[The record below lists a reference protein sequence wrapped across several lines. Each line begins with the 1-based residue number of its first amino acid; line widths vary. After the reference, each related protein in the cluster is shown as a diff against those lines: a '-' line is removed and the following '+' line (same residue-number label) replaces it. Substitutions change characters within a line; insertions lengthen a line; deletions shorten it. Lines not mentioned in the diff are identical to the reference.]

1 MGEEKSEKWTPKRVT
16 EADVAVGAVLRRV
29 RERAGWTLEQA
40 AERSGINKSVLSKT
54 ERGERPLR
62 VFELEP
68 LAEGYGM
75 ALEKLTSEIGADPA
89 VRSSTSRE

>member
-1 MGEEKSEKWTPKRVT
+1 MGEEKPEKWVPKLVT

-40 AERSGINKSVLSKT
+40 GERSGINKSVLSKT

-68 LAEGYGM
+68 LAEAYGM
-75 ALEKLTSEIGADPA
+75 ALEKLTAEIGADPA
-89 VRSSTSRE
+89 VRAATSRE

>member
-1 MGEEKSEKWTPKRVT
+1 MGEEKPEPWVPKRVS

-40 AERSGINKSVLSKT
+40 GERSGINKSVLSKT

-68 LAEGYGM
+68 LAEAYGM
-75 ALEKLTSEIGADPA
+75 TLEKLTAEIGSDPE
-89 VRSSTSRE
+89 VRATTSRE